1 MYLRHM
7 CYHFKQTKSPGEV
20 EERFQAEFKGVEN
33 YTPTVYNA
41 FTHPHCAVIT
51 NNKPRQLQLF
61 SWGLI
66 PHWAKDSSIAKYT
79 LNARIETLHE
89 KPSFKSSIKN
99 RCIIPATGFYEWQ
112 HLDAKGKNKR
122 KYELRINEGELFAF
136 AGLWSENV
144 NRETGEIRQTFTI
157 ITTAA
162 NELMSKI
169 HNTKK
174 RMPTILSPGTERDWL
189 QGGDYVLGNDY
200 ITAL

>member
-1 MYLRHM
+1 M
-7 CYHFKQTKSPGEV
+7 CYHFKQTKTQGEL
-20 EERFQAEFKGVEN
+20 EERFQAEFKPGVN
-33 YTPTVYNA
+33 YNPTVYNA

-51 NNKPRQLQLF
+51 NNKPRELLLF

-79 LNARIETLHE
+79 LNARRETLHE

-99 RCIIPATGFYEWQ
+99 RCIIPANGFYEWK
-112 HLDAKGKNKR
+112 HLDAKGNNKR
-122 KYELRINEGELFAF
+122 KYELSINEGELFAF

-144 NRETGEIRQTFTI
+144 NRETGEIQQTFTI

-174 RMPTILSPGTERDWL
+174 RTPIILSPGTEQDWL